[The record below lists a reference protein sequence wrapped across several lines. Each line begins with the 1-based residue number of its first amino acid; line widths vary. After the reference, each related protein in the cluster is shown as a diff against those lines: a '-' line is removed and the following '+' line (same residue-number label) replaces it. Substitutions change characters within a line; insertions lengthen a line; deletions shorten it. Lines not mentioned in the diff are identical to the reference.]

1 MRGLPLAKLVRLG
14 QKEGMQPPTDP
25 HAVDSSFF
33 TALVGADV
41 AALEQIL
48 ADDFILVDIMSG
60 GEVDKRSL
68 IAVIESGQLSFDRV
82 DPIEARVR
90 HYPGAAVINGR
101 TEMSGRFENNAFSAS
116 SRYTHVYV
124 QTDGRWRMVAAQGTR
139 IA

>member
-1 MRGLPLAKLVRLG
+1 
-14 QKEGMQPPTDP
+14 MQPPTDP
-25 HAVDSSFF
+25 RAVDASFF

-41 AALEQIL
+41 ADLEQIL

-68 IAVIESGQLSFDRV
+68 VAVIESGQLRFERV

-90 HYPGAAVINGR
+90 HYAGVAVINGR
-101 TEMSGRFENNAFSAS
+101 TEMAGHFDNHAFAAS

-124 QTDGRWRMVAAQGTR
+124 PIDGQWRMVAAQGTR